1 MGNEEEGIASSPPFS
16 PRGATARNDN
26 YIVIASDQ
34 RERGNLILAKGMLS
48 VKT

>member
-1 MGNEEEGIASSPPFS
+1 MGNEEEGIASSP
-16 PRGATARNDN
+16 RIATRCATARNDN